1 MGRQITVKLA
11 DLEKAGCDIDIRSEV
26 LESNFTTWDGQ
37 DADCEEVSEWA
48 EVYLPGGRRINSNCS
63 DCLNFD
69 CRDMAT
75 STYGWVEKW
84 LIDNKVP
91 YVHG

>member
-1 MGRQITVKLA
+1 MGRQITVQLA
-11 DLEKAGCDIDIRSEV
+11 DLEKAGCDYEIESEV

-37 DADCEEVSEWA
+37 DADSEEVSEWA
-48 EVYLPGGRRINSNCS
+48 EVYLPGGRMISSGCS

-69 CRDMAT
+69 CGNEGSPNAWMER
-75 STYGWVEKW
+75 W

>member
-1 MGRQITVKLA
+1 MGRQITVQLA
-11 DLEKAGCDIDIRSEV
+11 DLEKAGCEFDICSEV

-37 DADCEEVSEWA
+37 GADSEEEMEWVD
-48 EVYLPGGRRINSNCS
+48 VYLPGGRMISSGCS

-69 CRDMAT
+69 CRRLEGSPNAWM
-75 STYGWVEKW
+75 ERW